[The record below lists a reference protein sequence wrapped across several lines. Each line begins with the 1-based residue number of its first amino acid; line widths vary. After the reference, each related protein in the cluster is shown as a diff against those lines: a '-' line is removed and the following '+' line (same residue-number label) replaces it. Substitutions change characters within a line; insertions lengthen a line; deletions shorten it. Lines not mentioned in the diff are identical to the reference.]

1 MKFVRMGYTG
11 AEVSGLCLG
20 CMSFGKSM
28 GDWAL
33 SEEDSLPIIKKAVEE
48 GISSFDRADV
58 YGRGKSEQILGGAL
72 KTLNVRRD
80 ESIVATKV
88 YAPMSNGPNQA
99 GLSRKHIMQ
108 SIDASLQRLGMDY
121 IDLYQIHRFDYNT
134 TIEETIE
141 ALDDVVRAG
150 KTRYIGASSMFAYQF
165 SRYRHRA
172 EQMGRIRFAM
182 MQNHYNLLYREEER
196 KMIPLCVE
204 EGVGLIPWSPLA
216 SGRLAGNR
224 EAGTIRSRSRNGM
237 GRYNRPA
244 DQAVVDALKA
254 VAKERG
260 ESPAQEAI
268 ARLLPRGEPCNG
280 RKTDNRL
287 YQIVR
292 R

>member
-1 MKFVRMGYTG
+1 
-11 AEVSGLCLG
+11 
-20 CMSFGKSM
+20 
-28 GDWAL
+28 
-33 SEEDSLPIIKKAVEE
+33 
-48 GISSFDRADV
+48 
-58 YGRGKSEQILGGAL
+58 
-72 KTLNVRRD
+72 LNVRRD
-80 ESIVATKV
+80 ESIVASKV
-88 YAPMSNGPNQA
+88 YAPMSNGPNRA

-108 SIDASLQRLGMDY
+108 SIDASLRRLGMDY

-150 KTRYIGASSMFAYQF
+150 KARYIGASSMFAYQF

-172 EQMGRIRFAM
+172 EQIGRTRFAM

-196 KMIPLCVE
+196 EMIPLCVE

-224 EAGTIRSRSRNGM
+224 EAGTVRSRSRNGM

-260 ESPAQEAI
+260 ESSAQVAIGWLLSKRGLTAPIVGATKPSQLDDPIKAVETTLSAAEVAKLETPYEPQAVIGAHGPEAAWTRPIRAAPAILGPTAMI
-268 ARLLPRGEPCNG
+268 
-280 RKTDNRL
+280 
-287 YQIVR
+287 
-292 R
+292 